1 MRNFPYDSCCVDRDL
16 PHNYGGWYLPHI
28 IFCGI
33 SNALLIQGGANIY
46 NVFWIFATR
55 LKPFKTRSPIVLSPI
70 CHHLVWY
77 FDPPP
82 PTHTHPPSPCGDFS
96 QNLIT
101 SSMDPRE
108 GSHIKWSWLVKYFLR
123 YLVDRHTDTHI
134 QTIPVNVQPMA
145 QNLWMA
151 TMLSSELPTKCRSHY
166 ISTTNKKLSRV
177 RDWTPCQ
184 SWAHNRDFL
193 NWQLQPM
200 HSKTSDSSCSEVVM
214 YRCI

>member
-1 MRNFPYDSCCVDRDL
+1 MLFFQSGQKGTRTDGQTDRQVERCPKVKRWNFCSVDCQFDKNQYRLEHPMRNFPYDSCCVDRDL

-82 PTHTHPPSPCGDFS
+82 HTHTPTITLWRFFS
-96 QNLIT
+96 KSNHFIYG
-101 SSMDPRE
+101 SE
-108 GSHIKWSWLVKYFLR
+108 GR
-123 YLVDRHTDTHI
+123 
-134 QTIPVNVQPMA
+134 IPHKM
-145 QNLWMA
+145 
-151 TMLSSELPTKCRSHY
+151 
-166 ISTTNKKLSRV
+166 KL
-177 RDWTPCQ
+177 TG
-184 SWAHNRDFL
+184 
-193 NWQLQPM
+193 
-200 HSKTSDSSCSEVVM
+200 
-214 YRCI
+214 